1 VTNLR
6 IAQAFTEIA
15 DILEFQG
22 ANQFRVR
29 AYRNA
34 ARTIE
39 DLPEQLATIAA
50 DSSRKLTEID
60 GIGDD
65 LASKISTLL
74 TTGKLPML
82 EELKSQVPE
91 SVLAIMRVPG
101 LGPKKAAVLHK
112 ELQIASLD
120 MLREA
125 CVAQKVRELKGFGAK
140 TEETILA
147 GLQSAAT
154 APKRL
159 LWAEADELVQA
170 ILRQLRDVAGL
181 QQLEAAGSYRRGKE
195 TVGDLDFLCV
205 AANGE
210 AVMDQLGRIDGVEKM
225 IGRGETKMS
234 VLLENNVQVDLRVVP
249 EESFGAALQYFTG
262 SKDHNVVV
270 RGRAKDLGLKI
281 NEYGVFQGEKYVAG
295 RTEENVYAAIG
306 LPWFPPEL
314 REARQEFDWAEQKKL
329 PKLVET
335 NDLVGD
341 LHMHTDA
348 TDGRDTLAAMIDAAQ
363 ERGLKYIAIT
373 DHSQRVSMARGLNPE
388 RVLKQWKEIDAV
400 NKKLKNFTVLKG
412 IEVDILE
419 KGGLDLPDDV
429 LAEADWVVASVHY
442 GQKQSRDEITK
453 RIVDALKNPNVS
465 AIAHPTGR
473 LLNRRERYEVD
484 LEAVMRTAREEGKIL
499 ELNANPSRLD
509 LDDVD
514 CAAAKSRGIPIVIST
529 DAHATTELAQMR
541 YGVLQARRAGL
552 TKADVANTRSWAEL
566 KKLLKR
572 KK

>member
-1 VTNLR
+1 MTNLR
-6 IAQAFTEIA
+6 IAAAFGEIA

-50 DSSRKLTEID
+50 DASRKLTEID

-65 LASKISTLL
+65 LAKKIAELL
-74 TTGKLPML
+74 TTGKLTML
-82 EELKSQVPE
+82 EELRAQVPE

-125 CVAQKVRELKGFGAK
+125 CVAQKVRALKGFGAK

-147 GLQSAAT
+147 GLSSAAT

-159 LWAEADELVQA
+159 LWADADDLVEAIKQH
-170 ILRQLRDVAGL
+170 LRQLKGI

-195 TVGDLDFLCV
+195 TVGDLDFLVV
-205 AANGE
+205 AVQA
-210 AVMDQLGRIDGVEKM
+210 AQVMDHLGQFERVEKT
-225 IGRGETKMS
+225 IARGDTKMS
-234 VLLENNVQVDLRVVP
+234 VTLENNVQVDLRVVP

-281 NEYGVFQGEKYVAG
+281 NEYGVFKGEKYVAG
-295 RTEENVYAAIG
+295 RTEEDVYAAIG

-314 REARQEFDWAEQKKL
+314 REARQEFDWAEKKKL
-329 PKLVET
+329 PKLIEV
-335 NDLVGD
+335 DDIIGD
-341 LHMHTDA
+341 LHMHTTA
-348 TDGRDTLAAMIDAAQ
+348 TDGRDTLVAMIDAAQ
-363 ERGLKYIAIT
+363 ERGLQYIAIT
-373 DHSQRVSMARGLNPE
+373 DHSQRVSMAHGLDGPK
-388 RVLKQWKEIDAV
+388 VLKQWKEIDAI
-400 NKKLKNFTVLKG
+400 NKKLKNFQVLKG

-419 KGGLDLPDDV
+419 KGGLDLPDEV
-429 LAEADWVVASVHY
+429 LAQADWVVASVHF
-442 GQKQSRDEITK
+442 GQRQTREEITT
-453 RIVDALKNPNVS
+453 RIVDALKNPNVC

-473 LLNRRERYEVD
+473 LLNKRERYEVD
-484 LEAVMRTAREEGKIL
+484 LETVMRAAVAESKFL

-509 LDDVD
+509 LDDVH
-514 CAAAKSRGIPIVIST
+514 CAAAKAHGIPIVINT
-529 DAHATTELAQMR
+529 DAHSTTQLDQMK

-552 TKADVANTRSWAEL
+552 TKVDVANTRSWAEL

-572 KK
+572 KP